1 MIASD
6 RRQARQLTNYVKGLI
21 DGSPLIAAEVVNQT
35 AETITF
41 AHRVQLEVHTTSF
54 RSTRGYSYAAVIL
67 DELAFFRDDVSA
79 NPEVE
84 LVRAVRPGLANLGGR
99 LLGLSSPHSR
109 RGHLYAMFR
118 EHYAKD
124 SDVLV
129 IQAGGPVLNPTID
142 SAVIDRARAEDPT
155 AARSEW
161 DAQFRE
167 DISQFLDDVLID
179 RALAP
184 GCKSRPRQIEHT
196 YLAFC
201 DPSGGRHDAMTLA
214 VSHQARGGRAVL
226 DRLIVSAPPFEP
238 DAAIEKYAEVL
249 GAYGL
254 ASVTGDRYGG
264 EWVPAAFRKH
274 SINYRTTEDD
284 KSAIYSAAL
293 ALSAAG
299 RVDLL
304 DVPLL
309 ETELRLLERRPR
321 PGGRG
326 DSIDHP
332 PRAHD
337 DAANA
342 ACGALWLASKSQ
354 WMGRSL
360 ESQARGLHISG
371 LDYDP
376 WTRDEQRARE
386 PTVTRDSWGRLIT
399 DL

>member
-21 DGSPLIAAEVVNQT
+21 DGSPLIAAEVVVQT

-167 DISQFLDDVLID
+167 DISQFLDDATDRPRTRTRLQEPPAAD
-179 RALAP
+179 RAHL
-184 GCKSRPRQIEHT
+184 SSLLRPVRQ
-196 YLAFC
+196 
-201 DPSGGRHDAMTLA
+201 P
-214 VSHQARGGRAVL
+214 ARGDDL
-226 DRLIVSAPPFEP
+226 
-238 DAAIEKYAEVL
+238 
-249 GAYGL
+249 
-254 ASVTGDRYGG
+254 GG
-264 EWVPAAFRKH
+264 ESSGA
-274 SINYRTTEDD
+274 
-284 KSAIYSAAL
+284 
-293 ALSAAG
+293 
-299 RVDLL
+299 
-304 DVPLL
+304 
-309 ETELRLLERRPR
+309 RRPR
-321 PGGRG
+321 G
-326 DSIDHP
+326 
-332 PRAHD
+332 
-337 DAANA
+337 
-342 ACGALWLASKSQ
+342 
-354 WMGRSL
+354 
-360 ESQARGLHISG
+360 
-371 LDYDP
+371 
-376 WTRDEQRARE
+376 T
-386 PTVTRDSWGRLIT
+386 
-399 DL
+399 